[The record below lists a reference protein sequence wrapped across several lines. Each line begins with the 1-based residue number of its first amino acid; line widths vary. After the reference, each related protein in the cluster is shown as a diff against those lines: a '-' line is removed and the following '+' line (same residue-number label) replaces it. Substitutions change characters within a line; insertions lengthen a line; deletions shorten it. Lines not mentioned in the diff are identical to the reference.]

1 MSWLNRDTA
10 LFSANS
16 FAAAFLALFIAFSI
30 GLPQPYWA
38 MTTAYIISQPL
49 SGAVR
54 SKAIYRVLGTMLGG
68 AAAVAMV
75 PNLVNAPVLL
85 SLALALW
92 VGGCLAV
99 SLLDRTPRSYVLM
112 LAGYTA
118 AIIGFPSVARPEAVF
133 DVAVARVVEIS
144 LGIICATLIHS
155 LIFPKPVGDV
165 ISRRARAWLN
175 DADRWALDLL
185 ARRASAQ
192 TDDRLRLAA
201 AASEIHLLTVHLPFD
216 TSRLRETTGAVRALH
231 DRMLVLIPILSG
243 LSDRLEALAGEGVE
257 PPVESA
263 AILTAVTDWIGAGAL
278 LADTPALHARIDA
291 ARAAIT
297 GRAWGDLLVESLL
310 MRVAQLIDALGDA
323 HALMAHI
330 NAPDR
335 VPPPGLA
342 QVIAAAG
349 RQRTHSD
356 PGLALL
362 SGAAATL
369 AILLACAI
377 WILGGW
383 GDGTSA
389 AITAAVFCCFFA
401 TLDDPAPAIAKFGM
415 AALLSLPVSALYIFA
430 ILPMI
435 DGFPLLVMVLAP
447 PLLLLGLFMPDPRT
461 AGAALG
467 IILSLNNALALQA
480 NFVPDAASYFNV
492 NLSQFVGMFAAIFV
506 TRSIRSMSVEA
517 SAQRLLRR
525 TWRALA
531 DLARADQAPPPADF
545 AARLVD
551 RLGLLTPKLA
561 GTGETA
567 GGLEALADLRIG
579 MNIVALQEARPQ
591 LTGAARIAL
600 DRLLGDLGRH
610 FADRA
615 VGREPGPSA
624 DLLSRLDAAL
634 SSLGAAAAPAGADA
648 LVGLRRNL
656 FPKAAAFAP
665 HDLEVPA

>member
-38 MTTAYIISQPL
+38 MTTAYIVSQPL

-118 AIIGFPSVARPEAVF
+118 AIIGFPSVGRPEAVF

-144 LGIICATLIHS
+144 LGILCATLIHS
-155 LIFPKPVGDV
+155 LVFPKPVGDV
-165 ISRRARAWLN
+165 ISRRAHAWLG

-185 ARRASAQ
+185 AGAATDQ
-192 TDDRLRLAA
+192 ADDRLRLAA

-243 LSDRLEALAGEGVE
+243 LSDRLDALRAEGAEPTGEAAEAMAAVAG
-257 PPVESA
+257 
-263 AILTAVTDWIGAGAL
+263 WIGDGAP
-278 LADTPALHARIDA
+278 LADTPALHARIET
-291 ARAAIT
+291 ARAAISART
-297 GRAWGDLLVESLL
+297 WSDLLVESLL
-310 MRVAQLIDALGDA
+310 MRAAQLVDALGDA

-330 NAPDR
+330 SAPDS
-335 VPPPGLA
+335 VPPPSLA

-356 PGLALL
+356 LGLALL
-362 SGAAATL
+362 SGAAASL
-369 AILLACAI
+369 AILLTCAI

-401 TLDDPAPAIAKFGM
+401 TLDDPAPAIAKFGV
-415 AALLSLPVSALYIFA
+415 AALISLPISALYIFA

-435 DGFPLLVMVLAP
+435 DGFPLLVLVMAP

-467 IILSLNNALALQA
+467 VILSLNNALALQA
-480 NFVPDAASYFNV
+480 NFAPDAASYFNV

-506 TRSIRSMSVEA
+506 TRAIRSMSVEA

-531 DLARADQAPPPADF
+531 ELARADQAPAPADF

-561 GTGETA
+561 GTGETS

-579 MNIVALQEARPQ
+579 MNIVALQETRPA
-591 LTGAARIAL
+591 LGGAARIAL
-600 DRLLGDLGRH
+600 DRLLDGLGRH
-610 FADRA
+610 FSARA
-615 VGREPGPSA
+615 AGQDIPPPT
-624 DLLSRLDAAL
+624 DLLTRLDATL
-634 SSLGAAAAPAGADA
+634 RNLAAEAAPAGADA

-656 FPKAAAFAP
+656 FPKAAPFAALAP
-665 HDLEVPA
+665 EALA